1 MKTARWTALAA
12 ALALSA
18 CATTR
23 AGTQAGL
30 NEEFRIRTG
39 EAAQVENLRLRFVRV
54 TEDSR
59 CPINARCVRAG
70 FAKLAVEL
78 RAPGTAPQ
86 QAVLQTHD
94 TPTTATYGAYEVEVL
109 DLQPG
114 RDASAPAPRFEAAF
128 RVTRR

>member
-1 MKTARWTALAA
+1 MRIAHWGGMAA
-12 ALALSA
+12 VLVASA

-39 EAAQVENLRLRFVRV
+39 ETAQVENLRLRFVRV

-70 FAKLAVEL
+70 FARVAVEL
-78 RAPGTAPQ
+78 RAPGIAPQ
-86 QAVLQTHD
+86 QAVLQTPD

-109 DLQPG
+109 ELQPG
-114 RDASAPAPRFEAAF
+114 RDADAPAPRFEAAF
-128 RVTRR
+128 RVRRR

>member
-1 MKTARWTALAA
+1 MTITRWPAA
-12 ALALSA
+12 AVLLVAGA

-23 AGTQAGL
+23 AATHAGL

-39 EAAQVENLRLRFVRV
+39 ETAQVEELRLRFVRV

-70 FAKLAVEL
+70 FAKVAVEL
-78 RAPGTAPQ
+78 RAPGTAAQ
-86 QAVLQTHD
+86 QAFLQTPD

-114 RDASAPAPRFEAAF
+114 RDPGAPAPRFEAAF
-128 RVTRR
+128 RVRRR